1 LKTKTDFVFYR
12 LTWGILFL
20 LAFTRVFIPINAVTA
35 HPIDMYAQDQAVQ
48 ISQDGLQ
55 VDWKIT
61 PGPMLAGQLW
71 DSADSNQDGRI
82 SGSEEQAWVVP
93 VLSQWE
99 ARLDGSPL
107 DSFTLKDIHW
117 PATIDDLQGGT
128 QPIEIL
134 LTFQWPA
141 GLSGQ
146 HLLEFHNI
154 FQEVISQNSF
164 SLKSD
169 PGINFSLPQQNN
181 SQLSTQVDF
190 SSPSAGSSNQAGAG
204 LTTWES
210 GRPQV
215 PGLTAAVSN
224 LAANLASPG
233 TSSAPST
240 NSASPISALTSLM
253 KTQDFSPLFLAGA
266 FLLSLALGSL
276 HALTPG
282 HSKTLVAAY
291 LVGTHGKIWD
301 AVFLGSVVTIT
312 HTGSVLLLG
321 LITLVASRYIL
332 PALILPWLEIVSGVF
347 VILFGLNL
355 FIRRGKTL
363 VSWIKTRT
371 NPARHRLTSIKS
383 VQAHDHPTAFMAHS
397 PASHALIPHRHPGD
411 PPGAGFPHEHGHHSH
426 GHSHELPPEGV
437 TWRSLLGLGISGGL
451 VPCPDAIAILLVAVA
466 INRIPFGMLLI
477 IAFSLGLAL
486 VLIAIGM
493 AMVQGLRLLQH
504 NDLIN
509 RFSIYS
515 PIASAVVVVAL
526 GIGLTLSAFNSVS
539 ISSGTIPSSGS
550 SAKLADVI
558 QVVPTDHAL
567 IQPTPLP
574 FDLQQA
580 KIIYTALDQKK
591 ASQLFSSP
599 VSGGS
604 PVQYT
609 QEGAGVSGF
618 SISPDGQTILYATMQ
633 TDGGTAIWSINRDG
647 TNQHVILDC
656 PTAHCAGPVWSPDGQ
671 KIIYERSEYNQSLW
685 WLDVKS
691 GETKSVFSDPSFPG
705 YGPAFSRDGRWL
717 SYNSPTKNAIEG
729 FSLVDGQSFS
739 IHNLSGI
746 PAQWSPVDD
755 SLLYWDLVSSTP
767 QSILSM
773 KRYDPATGKIIDL
786 SGTDGSQDYPAA
798 WSPDGQWIAVVKDTL
813 NADLSATSSQI
824 WLVKPDG
831 SQAHVLV
838 NEDGMSY
845 THIGWTPD
853 SQKLVYSR
861 FANNDVW
868 SESIWL
874 ANAATGQETK
884 LISSGSMPE
893 IIP

>member
-1 LKTKTDFVFYR
+1 MKTKTDVVFLH
-12 LTWGILFL
+12 LTWGIVFIF
-20 LAFTRVFIPINAVTA
+20 AFTRISIPVNAVTA
-35 HPIDMYAQDQAVQ
+35 HAIDMHFQDQAIQ

-61 PGPMLAGQLW
+61 PGPMLAGPLW
-71 DSADSNQDGRI
+71 DEADLDKNGII
-82 SGSEEQAWVVP
+82 SQPEEQAWAEP
-93 VLSQWE
+93 ILPQWE
-99 ARLDGSPL
+99 AWLDGKPL
-107 DSFTLKDIHW
+107 NSFKLKDVHW
-117 PATIDDLQGGT
+117 PASIDDLQGGT
-128 QPIEIL
+128 VPIEIV
-134 LTFQWPA
+134 LTIQWPS
-141 GLSGQ
+141 GLTGQ
-146 HLLEFHNI
+146 HLLEFHNT
-154 FQEVISQNSF
+154 FQEGISQNSF

-169 PGINFSLPQQNN
+169 PGVNFSSPQQNN
-181 SQLSTQVDF
+181 SQLSTTVYF
-190 SSPSAGSSNQAGAG
+190 SSTYAGAG

-210 GRPQV
+210 GRPEV

-233 TSSAPST
+233 TNSAPSA
-240 NSASPISALTSLM
+240 NPSSPISALTSLL
-253 KTQDFSPLFLAGA
+253 KTQDFSLLFLAGA

-291 LVGTHGKIWD
+291 LVGSHGKIRD

-321 LITLVASRYIL
+321 FFTLVASRYIL

-355 FIRRGKTL
+355 LIRRGKTL
-363 VSWIKTRT
+363 ARWIHTRS
-371 NPARHRLTSIKS
+371 NQAGRRITSIKS
-383 VQAHDHPTAFMAHS
+383 VQAHPSALMANA
-397 PASHALIPHRHPGD
+397 PASHSVIPHRHPGD
-411 PPGAGFPHEHGHHSH
+411 SHGAGFPHEHTHHSH

-466 INRIPFGMLLI
+466 INRIPLGMLLI
-477 IAFSLGLAL
+477 VAFSLGLAL
-486 VLIAIGM
+486 VLIAIGI

-515 PIASAVVVVAL
+515 PVASSLVVLAL

-539 ISSGTIPSSGS
+539 ISSGTTPSFGS
-550 SAKLADVI
+550 SAKLAKI
-558 QVVPTDHAL
+558 FQVAPTDQARIL
-567 IQPTPLP
+567 PTPLP
-574 FDLQQA
+574 FNLQQA

-599 VSGGS
+599 VSGGN

-609 QEGAGVSGF
+609 QEDAGVSSF
-618 SISPDGQTILYATMQ
+618 SISPDGQTILYATMR
-633 TDGGTAIWSINRDG
+633 TDGGTAIWSIDRDG
-647 TNQHVILDC
+647 TNPHIVIEC
-656 PTAHCAGPVWSPDGQ
+656 PTAHCASPVWSPDGQ
-671 KIIYERSEYNQSLW
+671 KIIYERSEYFQSLW

-691 GETKSVFSDPSFPG
+691 GETKSVFSDPGFPG
-705 YGPAFSRDGRWL
+705 YAPAFSSDGRWL
-717 SYNSPTKNAIEG
+717 SYISPTKNAIEG

-739 IHNLSGI
+739 IRNLSGI
-746 PAQWSPVDD
+746 PEQWSPVDD

-767 QSILSM
+767 QTVLSL

-798 WSPDGQWIAVVKDTL
+798 WSSDGQWIAVVRVTL
-813 NADLSATSSQI
+813 NADLSSTSSQI

-831 SQAHVLV
+831 SQAHVIV
-838 NEDGMSY
+838 NVDGMSY
-845 THIGWTPD
+845 THMGWTPD

-861 FANNDVW
+861 YANNDVW

-874 ANAATGQETK
+874 ADVRTGQETK
-884 LISSGSMPE
+884 LISSGSMPA